1 MPELNFGLKIFKL
14 ISWINITK
22 MAAFSIGNVGEYNEM
37 TETWKSYTER
47 VQQFFLAN
55 EIPNDRKVPALLA
68 IMGGKTYGLLRNL
81 TTPEDPAT
89 KSYNDIVKLLND
101 HLSPKPLVIAERFR
115 FHKRDQKEGES
126 LPVYVAEL
134 RKLSE
139 HCDFEANLNDALRDR
154 LVCGIRNEN
163 IQKKLLSESDLT
175 LQKAINIATAMETAA
190 KDAVELQ
197 HQHRPDSVHKISKNQ
212 TSYTKPKQ
220 KNKACFRCDRTNHTP
235 DQCRFKDET
244 CRFCSKK
251 GHIERAC
258 LSKKSQQKHQSK
270 KPKSKSVKTVEEEEL
285 LTVSIN
291 TVKRSDVISVTP
303 MIEGKFLKMELDT
316 GSAISVIPIKTYK
329 QLFSHKPLSQT
340 NTRLKTYTGQ
350 IIKPAGTINVS
361 VDYEGQQHNLDLFVV
376 KNDSPALF
384 GRAWLKYLTL
394 DWNSIKFL
402 QTDKSVEENLQD
414 ILQKYNSVFTAET
427 GIVKGIKATL
437 TMKEN
442 AQPKFCKARPVPYAL
457 KEKVEKELERLEKE
471 GIIQKVD
478 HSDWATP
485 IVPVPKGDNTVRICG
500 DYKTTVNPQ
509 LKVDQYPLPK
519 IEDIFASLAGGQRF
533 TKIDLRQAYN
543 QLEMEDNSKK
553 YLTINTHKGLYS
565 YNRLVFG
572 IAASPSI
579 WQRTMDQVLK
589 GIPNTSC
596 ILDDMIITG
605 TTDEEHLKNIQSV
618 LQKLQDFNLR
628 VNKEKCSFFQEEITY
643 CGHKIDSNGLHKTKE
658 KIEAV
663 INAPKPENV
672 TQLRAFLGLVNYY
685 SRFLPNI
692 ASVLHPLYKLLKKDV
707 KYTWT
712 AAAQKSFE
720 TVKDMITSDT
730 VLTHYNPNLPVR
742 LACDA
747 SAYGLGAVI
756 SHVMENGEERPIA
769 FASRSLNAAEKNYA
783 QIQKEALALI
793 WGVKKFHCYLYG
805 RKFTLVTDH
814 QPLISIFGPK
824 KGIPATTAA
833 RMQRYAIF
841 LQGHDYEIEYK
852 TSKSHANCDGLSRLP
867 CSYSEELPDSDPVD
881 IYNLSQIESLPVS
894 ANDVKRETRRDPI
907 LSKVLD
913 FTLKGW
919 TYKPQDERLKPFYMR
934 RSEISVQQG
943 CLMWGIRVIVPIKLR
958 NKLLEEL
965 HNGHIGIVKMKEL
978 SRSYFWWPKLDSDI
992 EQLARSCSGCQI
1004 NQKAPKKASLHPW
1017 EWPSAPWERIHIDFA
1032 GPFLGHMFFI
1042 AVDAHSKWPEIHV
1055 MNSITSTK
1063 TIDVLR
1069 QIFARFGV
1077 VKQIVSDNGPTFTS
1091 ELFQTFV
1098 KNNGIIH
1105 KTSVPWHPATQGL
1118 VERFVQTF
1126 KLAMKSASADSSSLN
1141 QKIGSFLL
1149 AYRNAPHAT
1158 TNESPAKLFLG
1169 RNLRSR
1175 LDLIKPNV
1183 RDTVEKKQFESLTE
1197 PKRPQFNEGE
1207 NVMVRD
1213 YRDNGKKWTSAKI
1226 TEKKGPLSYKVMT
1239 EDQGNWRRHAD
1250 QMIKTS
1256 VEPRPQDYTSD
1267 VSGDTSIP
1275 GATGGTVSRS
1285 SDAPAQRRYPLRIRK
1300 PPERLS
1306 YQ

>member
-1 MPELNFGLKIFKL
+1 
-14 ISWINITK
+14 

-414 ILQKYNSVFTAET
+414 ILQKYKSVFTAET

-457 KEKVEKELERLEKE
+457 KEKVEKELERLERE
-471 GIIQKVD
+471 GII
-478 HSDWATP
+478 
-485 IVPVPKGDNTVRICG
+485 
-500 DYKTTVNPQ
+500 
-509 LKVDQYPLPK
+509 
-519 IEDIFASLAGGQRF
+519 
-533 TKIDLRQAYN
+533 
-543 QLEMEDNSKK
+543 
-553 YLTINTHKGLYS
+553 
-565 YNRLVFG
+565 
-572 IAASPSI
+572 
-579 WQRTMDQVLK
+579 
-589 GIPNTSC
+589 
-596 ILDDMIITG
+596 
-605 TTDEEHLKNIQSV
+605 
-618 LQKLQDFNLR
+618 
-628 VNKEKCSFFQEEITY
+628 
-643 CGHKIDSNGLHKTKE
+643 
-658 KIEAV
+658 
-663 INAPKPENV
+663 
-672 TQLRAFLGLVNYY
+672 
-685 SRFLPNI
+685 
-692 ASVLHPLYKLLKKDV
+692 
-707 KYTWT
+707 
-712 AAAQKSFE
+712 
-720 TVKDMITSDT
+720 
-730 VLTHYNPNLPVR
+730 
-742 LACDA
+742 
-747 SAYGLGAVI
+747 
-756 SHVMENGEERPIA
+756 
-769 FASRSLNAAEKNYA
+769 
-783 QIQKEALALI
+783 
-793 WGVKKFHCYLYG
+793 
-805 RKFTLVTDH
+805 
-814 QPLISIFGPK
+814 
-824 KGIPATTAA
+824 
-833 RMQRYAIF
+833 
-841 LQGHDYEIEYK
+841 
-852 TSKSHANCDGLSRLP
+852 
-867 CSYSEELPDSDPVD
+867 
-881 IYNLSQIESLPVS
+881 
-894 ANDVKRETRRDPI
+894 
-907 LSKVLD
+907 
-913 FTLKGW
+913 
-919 TYKPQDERLKPFYMR
+919 
-934 RSEISVQQG
+934 
-943 CLMWGIRVIVPIKLR
+943 
-958 NKLLEEL
+958 
-965 HNGHIGIVKMKEL
+965 
-978 SRSYFWWPKLDSDI
+978 
-992 EQLARSCSGCQI
+992 
-1004 NQKAPKKASLHPW
+1004 
-1017 EWPSAPWERIHIDFA
+1017 
-1032 GPFLGHMFFI
+1032 
-1042 AVDAHSKWPEIHV
+1042 
-1055 MNSITSTK
+1055 
-1063 TIDVLR
+1063 
-1069 QIFARFGV
+1069 
-1077 VKQIVSDNGPTFTS
+1077 
-1091 ELFQTFV
+1091 
-1098 KNNGIIH
+1098 
-1105 KTSVPWHPATQGL
+1105 
-1118 VERFVQTF
+1118 
-1126 KLAMKSASADSSSLN
+1126 
-1141 QKIGSFLL
+1141 
-1149 AYRNAPHAT
+1149 
-1158 TNESPAKLFLG
+1158 
-1169 RNLRSR
+1169 
-1175 LDLIKPNV
+1175 
-1183 RDTVEKKQFESLTE
+1183 
-1197 PKRPQFNEGE
+1197 
-1207 NVMVRD
+1207 
-1213 YRDNGKKWTSAKI
+1213 
-1226 TEKKGPLSYKVMT
+1226 
-1239 EDQGNWRRHAD
+1239 
-1250 QMIKTS
+1250 
-1256 VEPRPQDYTSD
+1256 
-1267 VSGDTSIP
+1267 
-1275 GATGGTVSRS
+1275 
-1285 SDAPAQRRYPLRIRK
+1285 
-1300 PPERLS
+1300 
-1306 YQ
+1306 